1 MKRILTGLKPS
12 GELTLGS
19 LIGCINQMVK
29 LQDEYDSF
37 MFVPDMHAITVK
49 QDPKMLRER
58 IRKNV
63 ALYLACGVDPDK
75 NTIYLQSEN
84 LYHANLSWV
93 LECTTYMGEASRM
106 TQYKDKSSKG
116 ENVTVGLFTYPILM
130 AADILLYDA
139 DYVPVGIDQKQHVEL
154 ARDIALRFN
163 KTYGDTF
170 KMPEPMMSEVGVK
183 IMDLQEPTK
192 KMSKSDETYK
202 GVILLLDDEKTIR
215 KKIMSAVTDSDN
227 KIYYDKDNKPGVSNL
242 LTIYSYLKNI
252 SIEENKD
259 IKYLNDYDIIK
270 IVYVTPY
277 DYYRSDLIESTLENV
292 NDRDKENII
301 NLLNIFDPDVVDFK
315 LVKKF
320 NTGRSYIYI
329 DHNVYGTTPL
339 FSFGDSIK
347 KIFTLA
353 TAMISAKGGILLV
366 DEIES
371 AIHKNHIN
379 KVFNSIIK
387 ICKEYKVQLI
397 CTTHS
402 LEAIDGIILS
412 LGNQIDLLSC
422 FRIEVYNNKTY
433 YTKFSGDRLK
443 DIRNLLGQDVR

>member
-242 LTIYSYLKNI
+242 LTIYSSLKNI
-252 SIEENKD
+252 SIEEAEDYFKD
-259 IKYLNDYDIIK
+259 YNYGNFKKEVADLVVSVLSNIQTKYN
-270 IVYVTPY
+270 
-277 DYYRSDLIESTLENV
+277 E
-292 NDRDKENII
+292 II
-301 NLLNIFDPDVVDFK
+301 NGTMLDDILDKGREKTCEMAKEKTLDVFRKVG
-315 LVKKF
+315 L
-320 NTGRSYIYI
+320 GR
-329 DHNVYGTTPL
+329 N
-339 FSFGDSIK
+339 
-347 KIFTLA
+347 
-353 TAMISAKGGILLV
+353 
-366 DEIES
+366 
-371 AIHKNHIN
+371 
-379 KVFNSIIK
+379 
-387 ICKEYKVQLI
+387 
-397 CTTHS
+397 
-402 LEAIDGIILS
+402 
-412 LGNQIDLLSC
+412 
-422 FRIEVYNNKTY
+422 
-433 YTKFSGDRLK
+433 
-443 DIRNLLGQDVR
+443 

>member
-242 LTIYSYLKNI
+242 LTIYSSLENI
-252 SIEENKD
+252 SIEEAEDYFKD
-259 IKYLNDYDIIK
+259 YNYGNFKKEVADLVVSVLSNIQTKYN
-270 IVYVTPY
+270 
-277 DYYRSDLIESTLENV
+277 E
-292 NDRDKENII
+292 II
-301 NLLNIFDPDVVDFK
+301 NGTMLDDILDEGREKTCEIAKEKTLDVFRKVG
-315 LVKKF
+315 L
-320 NTGRSYIYI
+320 GR
-329 DHNVYGTTPL
+329 N
-339 FSFGDSIK
+339 
-347 KIFTLA
+347 
-353 TAMISAKGGILLV
+353 
-366 DEIES
+366 
-371 AIHKNHIN
+371 
-379 KVFNSIIK
+379 
-387 ICKEYKVQLI
+387 
-397 CTTHS
+397 
-402 LEAIDGIILS
+402 
-412 LGNQIDLLSC
+412 
-422 FRIEVYNNKTY
+422 
-433 YTKFSGDRLK
+433 
-443 DIRNLLGQDVR
+443 

>member
-1 MKRILTGLKPS
+1 MRKRCNMKRILTGLKPS

-29 LQDEYDSF
+29 LQEEYDSF

-242 LTIYSYLKNI
+242 LTIYSSLKNI
-252 SIEENKD
+252 SIEEAEDYFKD
-259 IKYLNDYDIIK
+259 YNYGNFKKEVADLVVSVLSNIQTKYN
-270 IVYVTPY
+270 
-277 DYYRSDLIESTLENV
+277 E
-292 NDRDKENII
+292 II
-301 NLLNIFDPDVVDFK
+301 NGTMLDDILDKGREKTCEIAKEKTLDVFRKVG
-315 LVKKF
+315 L
-320 NTGRSYIYI
+320 GR
-329 DHNVYGTTPL
+329 N
-339 FSFGDSIK
+339 
-347 KIFTLA
+347 
-353 TAMISAKGGILLV
+353 
-366 DEIES
+366 
-371 AIHKNHIN
+371 
-379 KVFNSIIK
+379 
-387 ICKEYKVQLI
+387 
-397 CTTHS
+397 
-402 LEAIDGIILS
+402 
-412 LGNQIDLLSC
+412 
-422 FRIEVYNNKTY
+422 
-433 YTKFSGDRLK
+433 
-443 DIRNLLGQDVR
+443 

>member
-29 LQDEYDSF
+29 LQEEYDSF

-170 KMPEPMMSEVGVK
+170 KMPEPMMSDVGVK

-192 KMSKSDETYK
+192 KMSKSADSYK
-202 GVILLLDDEKTIR
+202 GIILLLDDEKTIR

-242 LTIYSYLKNI
+242 LTIYSSLKNI
-252 SIEENKD
+252 SIEEAEDYFKD
-259 IKYLNDYDIIK
+259 YNYGNFKKEVADLVVSVLSNIQTKYN
-270 IVYVTPY
+270 
-277 DYYRSDLIESTLENV
+277 E
-292 NDRDKENII
+292 II
-301 NLLNIFDPDVVDFK
+301 NGTMLDDILDKGREKTCEIAKEKTLDVFRKVG
-315 LVKKF
+315 L
-320 NTGRSYIYI
+320 GR
-329 DHNVYGTTPL
+329 N
-339 FSFGDSIK
+339 
-347 KIFTLA
+347 
-353 TAMISAKGGILLV
+353 
-366 DEIES
+366 
-371 AIHKNHIN
+371 
-379 KVFNSIIK
+379 
-387 ICKEYKVQLI
+387 
-397 CTTHS
+397 
-402 LEAIDGIILS
+402 
-412 LGNQIDLLSC
+412 
-422 FRIEVYNNKTY
+422 
-433 YTKFSGDRLK
+433 
-443 DIRNLLGQDVR
+443 

>member
-1 MKRILTGLKPS
+1 MRKRCNMKRILTGLKPS

-242 LTIYSYLKNI
+242 LTIYSSLKNI
-252 SIEENKD
+252 SIEEAEDYFKD
-259 IKYLNDYDIIK
+259 YNYGNFKKEVADLVVSVLSNIQTKYN
-270 IVYVTPY
+270 
-277 DYYRSDLIESTLENV
+277 E
-292 NDRDKENII
+292 II
-301 NLLNIFDPDVVDFK
+301 NGTMLDDILDKGREKTCEMAKEKTLDVFRKVG
-315 LVKKF
+315 L
-320 NTGRSYIYI
+320 GR
-329 DHNVYGTTPL
+329 N
-339 FSFGDSIK
+339 
-347 KIFTLA
+347 
-353 TAMISAKGGILLV
+353 
-366 DEIES
+366 
-371 AIHKNHIN
+371 
-379 KVFNSIIK
+379 
-387 ICKEYKVQLI
+387 
-397 CTTHS
+397 
-402 LEAIDGIILS
+402 
-412 LGNQIDLLSC
+412 
-422 FRIEVYNNKTY
+422 
-433 YTKFSGDRLK
+433 
-443 DIRNLLGQDVR
+443 

>member
-242 LTIYSYLKNI
+242 LTIYSSLKNI
-252 SIEENKD
+252 SIEEAEDYFKD
-259 IKYLNDYDIIK
+259 YNYGNFKKEVADLVVSVLSNIQTKYN
-270 IVYVTPY
+270 
-277 DYYRSDLIESTLENV
+277 E
-292 NDRDKENII
+292 II
-301 NLLNIFDPDVVDFK
+301 NGTMLDDILDKGREKTCEIAKEKALDVFRKVG
-315 LVKKF
+315 L
-320 NTGRSYIYI
+320 GR
-329 DHNVYGTTPL
+329 N
-339 FSFGDSIK
+339 
-347 KIFTLA
+347 
-353 TAMISAKGGILLV
+353 
-366 DEIES
+366 
-371 AIHKNHIN
+371 
-379 KVFNSIIK
+379 
-387 ICKEYKVQLI
+387 
-397 CTTHS
+397 
-402 LEAIDGIILS
+402 
-412 LGNQIDLLSC
+412 
-422 FRIEVYNNKTY
+422 
-433 YTKFSGDRLK
+433 
-443 DIRNLLGQDVR
+443 

>member
-183 IMDLQEPTK
+183 IMDSQEPTK

-242 LTIYSYLKNI
+242 LTIYSSLKNI
-252 SIEENKD
+252 SIEEAENYFKD
-259 IKYLNDYDIIK
+259 YNYGNFKKEVADLVVSVLSNIQTKYN
-270 IVYVTPY
+270 
-277 DYYRSDLIESTLENV
+277 E
-292 NDRDKENII
+292 II
-301 NLLNIFDPDVVDFK
+301 NGTMLDDILDEGREKTCEIAKEKTLDVFRKVG
-315 LVKKF
+315 L
-320 NTGRSYIYI
+320 GR
-329 DHNVYGTTPL
+329 N
-339 FSFGDSIK
+339 
-347 KIFTLA
+347 
-353 TAMISAKGGILLV
+353 
-366 DEIES
+366 
-371 AIHKNHIN
+371 
-379 KVFNSIIK
+379 
-387 ICKEYKVQLI
+387 
-397 CTTHS
+397 
-402 LEAIDGIILS
+402 
-412 LGNQIDLLSC
+412 
-422 FRIEVYNNKTY
+422 
-433 YTKFSGDRLK
+433 
-443 DIRNLLGQDVR
+443 

>member
-29 LQDEYDSF
+29 LQEEYDSF

-93 LECTTYMGEASRM
+93 LEYTTYMGEASRM

-242 LTIYSYLKNI
+242 LTIYSSLKNI
-252 SIEENKD
+252 SIEEAEDYFKD
-259 IKYLNDYDIIK
+259 YNYGNFKKEVADLVVSVLSNIQTKYN
-270 IVYVTPY
+270 
-277 DYYRSDLIESTLENV
+277 E
-292 NDRDKENII
+292 II
-301 NLLNIFDPDVVDFK
+301 NGTILDDILDKGREKTCEIAKEKTLDVFRKVG
-315 LVKKF
+315 L
-320 NTGRSYIYI
+320 GR
-329 DHNVYGTTPL
+329 N
-339 FSFGDSIK
+339 
-347 KIFTLA
+347 
-353 TAMISAKGGILLV
+353 
-366 DEIES
+366 
-371 AIHKNHIN
+371 
-379 KVFNSIIK
+379 
-387 ICKEYKVQLI
+387 
-397 CTTHS
+397 
-402 LEAIDGIILS
+402 
-412 LGNQIDLLSC
+412 
-422 FRIEVYNNKTY
+422 
-433 YTKFSGDRLK
+433 
-443 DIRNLLGQDVR
+443 

>member
-58 IRKNV
+58 IKKNV
-63 ALYLACGVDPDK
+63 ALYLACGVDPNK

-154 ARDIALRFN
+154 ARNIALRFN
-163 KTYGDTF
+163 NTYGNTF
-170 KMPEPMMSEVGVK
+170 KMPEPMMSEVGIK
-183 IMDLQEPTK
+183 IMDLQDPTK

-242 LTIYSYLKNI
+242 LTIYSSLKNI
-252 SIEENKD
+252 SIEEAEDYFKD
-259 IKYLNDYDIIK
+259 YNYGNFKKEVADVVVSVLSNIQDKYN
-270 IVYVTPY
+270 
-277 DYYRSDLIESTLENV
+277 E
-292 NDRDKENII
+292 II
-301 NLLNIFDPDVVDFK
+301 NSSMLDDILDKGREKTCEIAKEKTLDVFK
-315 LVKKF
+315 KVGL
-320 NTGRSYIYI
+320 GR
-329 DHNVYGTTPL
+329 N
-339 FSFGDSIK
+339 
-347 KIFTLA
+347 
-353 TAMISAKGGILLV
+353 
-366 DEIES
+366 
-371 AIHKNHIN
+371 
-379 KVFNSIIK
+379 
-387 ICKEYKVQLI
+387 
-397 CTTHS
+397 
-402 LEAIDGIILS
+402 
-412 LGNQIDLLSC
+412 
-422 FRIEVYNNKTY
+422 
-433 YTKFSGDRLK
+433 
-443 DIRNLLGQDVR
+443 